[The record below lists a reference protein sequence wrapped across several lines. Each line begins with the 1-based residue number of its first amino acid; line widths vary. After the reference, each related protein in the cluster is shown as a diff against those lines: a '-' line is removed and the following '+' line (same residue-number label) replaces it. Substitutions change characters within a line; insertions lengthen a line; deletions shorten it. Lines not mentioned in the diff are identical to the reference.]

1 MASEAGGTADR
12 NEVSTAG
19 DALRPT
25 VASSFPGRVL
35 SAIALL
41 AVVVLVWQLRAVVLL
56 VFAGILFAI
65 VFDSG
70 ARLIERWLPIRHVFS
85 LALATVAIIGLAA
98 LAVTIFGRE
107 VTHQVTD
114 LVARLPGAWANLEA
128 RLGSR
133 DLVATLRANL
143 GQVMPDGG
151 TVLAALQY
159 TIGSITGAASGF
171 ALALLGGIYFA
182 ARPALYRRGF
192 LLLVPDRHL
201 ERVGAS
207 LDATRNALQDWLL
220 GQLLSMS
227 LTAIAITLGLKLIGV
242 PSALALGLICG
253 LMGFV
258 PMIGPLLGALPGVLV
273 ALSIGGDVLVQTI
286 ILYVIVQQLAGSV
299 IEPMIMHHT
308 VNVPPAVTLF
318 GLFAVGAL
326 LGPVGVLLG
335 GPLIVTAHVL
345 IRQLYVKGCLGRELA
360 AGSG

>member
-1 MASEAGGTADR
+1 MASEAGGAADR
-12 NEVSTAG
+12 NEVSVAG
-19 DALRPT
+19 IAPAT
-25 VASSFPGRVL
+25 GTFAGRVL
-35 SAIALL
+35 TAIAVL
-41 AVVVLVWQLRAVVLL
+41 AVVVLVWQLRGVVLL

-70 ARLIERWLPIRHVFS
+70 ARLIERWLPIRHMFS

-98 LAVTIFGRE
+98 LAVAIFGRE
-107 VTHQVTD
+107 VVRQITD
-114 LVARLPGAWANLEA
+114 LVARLPGAWASLET
-128 RLGSR
+128 RVGSR
-133 DLVATLRANL
+133 DLAATVREHL

-151 TVLAALQY
+151 TVLAAVQY
-159 TIGSITGAASGF
+159 VVGSISSAGSGF

-192 LLLVPDRHL
+192 LLLVPDRHVA
-201 ERVGAS
+201 RMGAT
-207 LDATRNALQDWLL
+207 LDASRNALQDWLL

-227 LTAIAITLGLKLIGV
+227 LTAIAITLGLTLIGV

-273 ALSIGGDVLVQTI
+273 ALSIGGDVLWQTI

-335 GPLIVTAHVL
+335 GPIIVTVHVL
-345 IRQLYVKGCLGRELA
+345 VRQLYVKGCLGRELT